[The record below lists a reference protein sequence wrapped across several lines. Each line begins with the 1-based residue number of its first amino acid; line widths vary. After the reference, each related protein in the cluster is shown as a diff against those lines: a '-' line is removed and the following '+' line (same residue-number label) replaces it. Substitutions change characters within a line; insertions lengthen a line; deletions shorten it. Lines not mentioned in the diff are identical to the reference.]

1 MSTRQVL
8 SRLLT
13 ILSPLWGVMT
23 ISIAARVLNFL
34 CGASLLAFGVYAVS
48 RLLVDDSLPFEVVI
62 GGLATLSLLKGFFRY
77 VEQYTGHYVAFHLL
91 ARLRFLF
98 YTALEPQVP
107 AVLARLRSGDVVSRM
122 SADVDR
128 IEPFYAHTIAPFFT
142 AVIAPV
148 VVLIVLCFIHP
159 AFALTVFPF
168 LLLVGLAI
176 PWWVQRINR
185 QPSMQ
190 SRVAAGH
197 VNALLT
203 DSLQGLRDTL
213 AFNDGE
219 RRKQVL
225 RRAGEVVK
233 EAQSKL
239 GQIGAVQNGIVEMLI
254 VSGAFAVLGI
264 GVFLFEASSISLT
277 DLAVATALSWMAF
290 QPLLGVT
297 GVINDFSVA
306 MTSAARVF
314 ELMDLPPAVRDPVVK
329 QPFPSGKLDIT
340 FESVSFAY
348 PTGPSN
354 LTGTAQS
361 NGRTSS
367 TGFPNGQ
374 HRQAVQDV
382 SFAIPFGRKVALVG
396 ESGAGKSTLIALLLR
411 FWDPDAGRI
420 LINGT
425 DIRQFSLEDLRAHVA
440 VVSQQTYIFNTSIHE
455 NIRLGRPGAS
465 ETEVIRAAKRAYLH
479 DFILSLPHGYDTQV
493 GEMGNRLSGGQRQR
507 LALARAFLKDAPIL
521 VLDEATA
528 NLDPETEQEIQLAL
542 RDAMAGRTVIIVA
555 HRLSTL
561 RDVDEILVFEQGKLV
576 EQGRHEAL
584 LAKAGVYA
592 RLFATQQDVF
602 DEFRLRGG
610 VSDDVSKTQHLS
622 AA

>member
-1 MSTRQVL
+1 MNTRQVL

-13 ILSPLWGVMT
+13 ILSPLWGMMT

-77 VEQYTGHYVAFHLL
+77 VEQYTGHYVAFRLL

-225 RRAGEVVK
+225 RRAGEVLK

-239 GQIGAVQNGIVEMLI
+239 GQIGAIQNGIVEMLI
-254 VSGAFAVLGI
+254 VSGTFAVLGI
-264 GVFLFEASSISLT
+264 GVFLFEASSVSLT

-290 QPLLGVT
+290 QPLSGVT

-329 QPFPSGKLDIT
+329 QPFPSGRLDIT

-348 PTGPSN
+348 PGSPGD
-354 LTGTAQS
+354 LAETAQS
-361 NGRTSS
+361 NGRASPTRS
-367 TGFPNGQ
+367 THGQ
-374 HRQAVQDV
+374 QAVQDV
-382 SFAIPFGRKVALVG
+382 SFIIPFGWKVALVG

-425 DIRQFSLEDLRAHVA
+425 DIRQFSLEDLRAHIA
-440 VVSQQTYIFNTSIHE
+440 VVSQQTYIFNTSIRE

-465 ETEVIRAAKRAYLH
+465 ETEVIQAAKRAHLH

-528 NLDPETEQEIQLAL
+528 NLDPETEQDIQLAL
-542 RDAMAGRTVIIVA
+542 RDAMTGRTVIIVA
-555 HRLSTL
+555 HRLSAL
-561 RDVDEILVFEQGKLV
+561 RDVGEALVFEHGRLV
-576 EQGRHEAL
+576 ERGVHETL
-584 LAKAGVYA
+584 LARSGVYA
-592 RLFATQQDVF
+592 RLFTTQQDVF

-610 VSDDVSKTQHLS
+610 GFHDISRTKHLS
-622 AA
+622 ET